1 MINNYKETLTRIQKA
16 STANET
22 QKAIRKNWNQFEIWC
37 EKNKLKI
44 FPPNV
49 QLLEK
54 YLLYLMEEKKKIS
67 TIEQVKWSIEVVY
80 KEKGYNQLL
89 NSDSIKTIVKGLR
102 RILGTK
108 KKKKRAF
115 TIDNIAKINFP
126 NTLIG
131 LRDKAMLLIGFCGA
145 LRRSELANLDCED
158 LEWEDFGIRLH
169 LKKSK
174 SNQESKEEFVN
185 IMKSKKQNIC
195 PVKGIQD
202 WLTTAK
208 KFSGPLFCSIGKG
221 SKIGHRISS
230 TTIGK
235 KVKWAATE
243 CGFDNAE
250 FSGHSL
256 RAGCATYLLDKN
268 IPLNIVSKH
277 LRHKKLDTTLQYD
290 RNTTVKTLRDI
301 Y

>member
-1 MINNYKETLTRIQKA
+1 MNNYKEILTKIQSA
-16 STANET
+16 STANAT
-22 QKAIRKNWNQFEIWC
+22 QKAIKKNWNQFEIWC
-37 EKNKLKI
+37 EKYRLKI
-44 FPPNV
+44 FPPSV
-49 QLLEK
+49 QTLEK
-54 YLLYLMEEKKKIS
+54 YLLYLMGEKRKIS

-80 KEKGYNQLL
+80 KSKGYHQLL
-89 NSDSIKTIVKGLR
+89 NSDSIKTTVKGLR

-108 KKKKRAF
+108 KKKKQAF
-115 TIDNIAKINFP
+115 TIDNIAQINFP
-126 NTLIG
+126 KTLIG

-145 LRRSELANLDCED
+145 LRRSELANLDCGD
-158 LEWEDFGIRLH
+158 LEWEDFGMRLH

-185 IMKSKKQNIC
+185 IMRSQKKAVCPIKNI
-195 PVKGIQD
+195 QE

-208 KFSGPLFCSIGKG
+208 KFSGPLFCNVKKG
-221 SKIGHRISS
+221 SKIGSRIST

-235 KVKWAATE
+235 KVKWAANE
-243 CGFDNAE
+243 CGFDAKE
-250 FSGHSL
+250 FGGHSL

-268 IPLNIVSKH
+268 IPLYIVSKH

-290 RNTTVKTLRDI
+290 RNTTVKTLQDI